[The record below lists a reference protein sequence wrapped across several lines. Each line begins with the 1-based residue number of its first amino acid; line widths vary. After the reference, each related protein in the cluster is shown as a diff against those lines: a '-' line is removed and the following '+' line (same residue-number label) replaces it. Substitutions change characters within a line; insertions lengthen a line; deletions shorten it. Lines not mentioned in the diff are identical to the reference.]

1 MPSACSDSNF
11 YPLLHVLIQF
21 PIARA
26 GPLLFPFR
34 FFAGRIRLANQ
45 TTLTQYRVF
54 GFLPFLSGPIG
65 CPVPVQLQS
74 LELWRHALV
83 ASVRGD
89 APDLSARQMS
99 LMLSVYLGDGPH
111 TVRGLAQALRI
122 SKPAVSRALDR
133 LGELGYVSRQRDDL
147 DRRNVL
153 VQRTGAGAAFLTDF
167 AHLIDEAKTY
177 IATLPAREVEFNVA
191 PDAIIGVPASSAYDE
206 APQAAAFAAAA
217 AE

>member
-1 MPSACSDSNF
+1 MS
-11 YPLLHVLIQF
+11 
-21 PIARA
+21 
-26 GPLLFPFR
+26 
-34 FFAGRIRLANQ
+34 
-45 TTLTQYRVF
+45 
-54 GFLPFLSGPIG
+54 
-65 CPVPVQLQS
+65 VQLQS

-133 LGELGYVSRQRDDL
+133 LGELGYVTRQRDDL

-153 VQRTGAGAAFLTDF
+153 VQRTAPGGEFLTSF
-167 AHLIDEAKTY
+167 AGLVEDAKAY
-177 IATLPAREVEFNVA
+177 VSTLPARGAIDFTVA
-191 PDAIIGVPASSAYDE
+191 QQPSAQPFAPAASEQD
-206 APQAAAFAAAA
+206 FASAA

>member
-1 MPSACSDSNF
+1 VS
-11 YPLLHVLIQF
+11 
-21 PIARA
+21 
-26 GPLLFPFR
+26 
-34 FFAGRIRLANQ
+34 
-45 TTLTQYRVF
+45 
-54 GFLPFLSGPIG
+54 
-65 CPVPVQLQS
+65 VQLQS

-99 LMLSVYLGDGPH
+99 LMLSVYLGEGPH

-133 LGELGYVSRQRDDL
+133 LGELGYVYRKRDDL

-153 VQRTGAGAAFLTDF
+153 VQRTQTGAKFLTEF
-167 AHLIDEAKTY
+167 AHLIDEAKEY
-177 IATLPAREVEFNVA
+177 VAALPARLIDFAVDSTA
-191 PDAIIGVPASSAYDE
+191 QAPASYAEE
-206 APQAAAFAAAA
+206 ADWASAA